1 MNWAWSSY
9 IPLAILFHV
18 DNVTWLISFDFS
30 NVYDFRHS
38 IEHMSMNG
46 GRQLC
51 KSFSSLLS
59 AILMNET
66 TSCWIK
72 KTYQNLKWDFSSDR
86 DDITIFHL
94 LSRST
99 IKVQRIILYLVPQ
112 NLFQQLR
119 YENELNQYE
128 RGLQLPLG
136 RNFYP
141 FIYCNGAINSRGH

>member
-1 MNWAWSSY
+1 MFFLTDSNLLY
-9 IPLAILFHV
+9 IIVIRNKIFIFGTFNLGWKYQGHTVSRHSVSRGQCYI
-18 DNVTWLISFDFS
+18 TKFDFS
-30 NVYDFRHS
+30 NVYDFRYS

-99 IKVQRIILYLVPQ
+99 IKVQRIILYLVP
-112 NLFQQLR
+112 
-119 YENELNQYE
+119 
-128 RGLQLPLG
+128 
-136 RNFYP
+136 
-141 FIYCNGAINSRGH
+141 